1 MICNKKALIP
11 LTISACILTLG
22 FSTNA
27 YASKDLAQK
36 NACLSCHGIDKKL
49 VGPAFTVVA
58 AKYKD
63 DKDAATTLANAIKA
77 GGSGKYGP
85 IPMPAQPNLSVT
97 DASTLAKWILSGA
110 K

>member
-1 MICNKKALIP
+1 MIYDKKR
-11 LTISACILTLG
+11 LTILAINASILSLG

-36 NACLSCHGIDKKL
+36 NACLSCHGIDKKV
-49 VGPAFTVVA
+49 VGPAFTAVA
-58 AKYKD
+58 ARYKD
-63 DKDAATTLANAIKA
+63 DKDAATTLAKAIKV

-85 IPMPAQPNLSVT
+85 IPMPAQANLSDA
-97 DASTLAKWILSGA
+97 DASTLAKWILAGA

>member
-1 MICNKKALIP
+1 MIFNKKTFIP
-11 LTISACILTLG
+11 LTISAGILSLG
-22 FSTNA
+22 FSTSA

-36 NACLSCHGIDKKL
+36 NACLSCHGVDKKV
-49 VGPAFTVVA
+49 VGPAFTAVA

-63 DKDAATTLANAIKA
+63 DKDAATTLARAIKA

-85 IPMPAQPNLSVT
+85 IPMPAQPNLSEA
-97 DASTLAKWILSGA
+97 DASTLAKWILTGA